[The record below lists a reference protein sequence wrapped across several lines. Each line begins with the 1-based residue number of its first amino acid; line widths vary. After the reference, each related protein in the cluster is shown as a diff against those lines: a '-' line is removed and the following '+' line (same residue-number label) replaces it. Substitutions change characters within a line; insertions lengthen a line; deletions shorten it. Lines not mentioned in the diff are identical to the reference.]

1 MSVGIFFHNWYS
13 SHLLKSFFLNHYSK
27 MCHFTNVELK
37 TKALFHITIIH
48 VKYIREFFGN
58 FNIPR
63 FLGTMLEM

>member
-1 MSVGIFFHNWYS
+1 
-13 SHLLKSFFLNHYSK
+13 